1 MAGFPHLWW
10 VTHKLRHHLV
20 AGSGQGHARRRLTR
34 YCFGGEQIIT
44 RWGYP
49 QGLCIYVCPYI
60 IIAKISLALS
70 RWPMFNDSW
79 LGKEASTESFRR
91 PLLTFC
97 SMTDKRQ
104 SRRTQC
110 NSTSRDILPRWT
122 SKFEGPVALCH
133 CIFLSLLRL
142 RWPNNK
148 MRSYTFT
155 NTIDLNNNNVSFAFL
170 PDLLIYFNVAF
181 WDHQLITHQ
190 SFFLHLWP

>member
-1 MAGFPHLWW
+1 MVGNSQTQAPPCCWIGTRPCQEALNPLLFRGWTNHHSLGVSPGFMHICMSLYNNR
-10 VTHKLRHHLV
+10 KNL
-20 AGSGQGHARRRLTR
+20 
-34 YCFGGEQIIT
+34 
-44 RWGYP
+44 
-49 QGLCIYVCPYI
+49 
-60 IIAKISLALS
+60 SLALS

-122 SKFEGPVALCH
+122 SKGEGPVALCH
-133 CIFLSLLRL
+133 CIFLCLLRL